1 MIFLFIA
8 GLSLSV
14 FAGALLKYAVEKTIS
29 RTGPRRCRGGRCGE
43 LGWAVVRKDAQSCHA
58 LCVKCGWISHF
69 DLKQWQQVE

>member
-14 FAGALLKYAVEKTIS
+14 FAGALVDAVEKTIS
-29 RTGPRRCRGGRCGE
+29 KTGPHRCRGGRCGT
-43 LGWAVVRKDAQSCHA
+43 LGWGVVRKDAESCHA
-58 LCVKCGWISHF
+58 VCIKCGWVSHF